1 MPESKEKSLFK
12 EFIESTTLHGIRNV
26 FSGDSKLRRFIWFLG
41 ISCCIAS
48 FIWNSSELMKSYLN
62 KEVLSRVTIVN
73 QDYARFPAVT
83 ICNFN
88 PLRLAYLQKLNLSE
102 SALHR
107 IKHNQFDNPVGE
119 ELFINSTDDTMKFF
133 RNAGH
138 QIKDML
144 LNCTLQGETCRF
156 DDFNWT
162 MTNMGGC
169 FTFDFGKFN
178 TCMPLM
184 HAQSKIL

>member
-26 FSGDSKLRRFIWFLG
+26 FSGGSKLRRFIWFLG
-41 ISCCIAS
+41 VACCITI
-48 FIWNSSELMKSYLN
+48 FIGNSIELMKSYLN
-62 KEVLSRVTIVN
+62 KEVVSRVTIVN

-88 PLRLAYLQKLNLSE
+88 PLRLDYLKKLNLSE
-102 SALHR
+102 SVLHA
-107 IKHNQFDNPVGE
+107 IKHYQYDNAVEE
-119 ELFINSTDDTMKFF
+119 ELFKNSTEDAMKFF
-133 RNAGH
+133 RNASH
-138 QIKDML
+138 QIEDML
-144 LNCTLQGETCRF
+144 LSCTLQGETCRF

-178 TCMPLM
+178 ACMHSHKLYN
-184 HAQSKIL
+184 IY